1 MKSFPLFVA
10 LLAAA
15 MTIANTTRAEQPA
28 SAERPN
34 IVLISLDT
42 VRPDHLGAYGYS
54 KPTSPNLD
62 KLASEGV
69 VFEKVWTVA
78 PWTLPAHM
86 SVFTSMLPS
95 QHGVDSVGR
104 VLPQSVTTLPQ
115 LLQQAGYDTQGIVN
129 NGHMRAHWGFDRG
142 FANWQEFEVD
152 TDAGNCENLTEQ
164 ATNWLGKRD
173 SDKPFFLFMHY
184 YDAHDAYGPPAKY
197 REMFGSKLTANDA
210 RNLTWAARDPQ
221 NNIANADAKAQLI
234 GSYDGEIRW
243 MDDQL
248 GKLFATLP
256 ANTMVVVFADH
267 GEAFEEHGWTL
278 HGATLYEEEIR
289 VPLIVRMADGSRAGT
304 RVQSPAGLMDIAP
317 TILGAAGV
325 EAPKQ
330 FTGMNLASAIKGDAQ
345 PARVILS
352 ENKAVLEGQMQRSA
366 IAYPWK
372 LVYSNFSNGYELY
385 KLPNETQ
392 NLADA
397 EPSAV
402 EQLRKQIDSNLQ
414 RENFWMIH
422 ARGNGKHEIT
432 ITVEG
437 GTLAS
442 FIPVGFDKQRDTLS
456 TSDNGTRM
464 RWVSYPSGGTKS
476 VMLEMS
482 NIKATLSVDIRV
494 NDERQPSQ
502 LFVGASQTQQK
513 ELPARVPAKQDPS
526 KVLMDPRAINKDG
539 VFVVHHV
546 GDDSDGRE
554 DNAKALDAEVI
565 EQLRGLGY
573 IE

>member
-1 MKSFPLFVA
+1 MKRISLFVA
-10 LLAAA
+10 LLVTA
-15 MTIANTTRAEQPA
+15 MTFATGTRAEQA
-28 SAERPN
+28 GSAERPN

-42 VRPDHLGAYGYS
+42 LRADHLGAYGYS

-62 KLASEGV
+62 KLAKEGV
-69 VFEKVWTVA
+69 VFEKAWTQA

-86 SVFTSMLPS
+86 SVFTSMMPS

-104 VLPQSVTTLPQ
+104 VLPQNITTLTQ
-115 LLQQAGYDTQGIVN
+115 TLQQAGYNTQGIVN

-142 FANWQEFEVD
+142 FDGWQEFAVD
-152 TDAGNCENLTEQ
+152 TDAGNCENITEE
-164 ATNWLGKRD
+164 AMGWLSKRD

-197 REMFGSKLTANDA
+197 REMFGSTITANEA
-210 RNLTWAARDPQ
+210 RGLTWSARDPQ
-221 NNIANADAKAQLI
+221 STLPSEAAKAQLI
-234 GSYDGEIRW
+234 GAYDGEIAW
-243 MDDQL
+243 MDEQL
-248 GKLFATLP
+248 GKLFAKLP
-256 ANTMVVVFADH
+256 ANTMIVIFSDH

-278 HGATLYEEEIR
+278 HGATLYEEETR
-289 VPLIVRMADGSRAGT
+289 VPLIVRMADGSKAGT
-304 RVQSPAGLMDIAP
+304 RVESPAALLDIAP

-325 EAPKQ
+325 EAPAQ
-330 FTGMNLASAIKGDAQ
+330 FTGMNLAGAINGEAQ

-372 LVYSNFSNGYELY
+372 LVYSNFSNTHELY

-402 EQLRKQIDSNLQ
+402 EQLRKQIDRNLQ
-414 RENFWMIH
+414 SENFWMIH
-422 ARGNGKHEIT
+422 ARGNGKHEVT

-437 GTLAS
+437 GNLAS

-476 VMLEMS
+476 VMLELS
-482 NIKATLSVDIRV
+482 SIKAVVSVDIRV
-494 NDERQPSQ
+494 NDQRDASK

-513 ELPARVPAKQDPS
+513 NLPARVPASDD
-526 KVLMDPRAINKDG
+526 VETVMIDPRAIKQDG

-546 GDDSDGRE
+546 GDDSDGRA
-554 DNAKALDAEVI
+554 DNARALDAEVI
-565 EQLRGLGY
+565 EQLRSLGY